1 MTSLIHKNKI
11 EKLFNV
17 LSILLAFFP
26 IMPYAMRSI
35 VTVIWALVGILII
48 KKGCHDIK
56 KYIIYISPFVVI
68 SASISY
74 SNNIYYGFEE
84 IIRMASIPVI
94 GAIFFLN
101 KQHLNQRQIKV
112 ICTAFLISTSLLMIM
127 TFTSIISQHAELF
140 SSATELEL
148 KNLGIGPSDQISAE
162 KQVQIKTRRLRNYI
176 QNYTGSSTTYIALFV
191 VCSIYIS
198 TGLLKKQTSL
208 FFKTLIYFLILFFVL
223 TLFLIGSRISFI
235 SIFFGCT
242 FFALTKISKAGIY
255 KYLIILVLAG
265 SFFIFSS
272 PAKYR
277 VKEVF
282 KGNTSLINY
291 KSEYNSIN
299 TRLGIYI
306 CSVNIISENFVFGVG
321 IGDTKEMLQEC
332 YNEKLQSEVY
342 KWNYYN
348 THNQYLHFLLASG
361 LLGFLS
367 YIISITYMLING
379 YRNNNWPLFFTMITI
394 VIFSMTEN
402 ILLRN
407 DGALFFGIF
416 VSIFFFNNEKD

>member
-1 MTSLIHKNKI
+1 MTSITHKNKI
-11 EKLFNV
+11 EKLFNA

-35 VTVIWALVGILII
+35 VTAIWAFVGVLII
-48 KKGCHDIK
+48 KKEDRDIK
-56 KYIIYISPFVVI
+56 KYLVYISPFVAI
-68 SASISY
+68 SSSIIY

-84 IIRMASIPVI
+84 IIRMASIPAI
-94 GAIFFLN
+94 GTIFFLN
-101 KQHLNQRQIKV
+101 KQHLNQGQIKL
-112 ICTAFLISTSLLMIM
+112 ICTAFIISTSLLMMM

-140 SSATELEL
+140 SPPTELEL
-148 KNLGIGPSDQISAE
+148 KNLGIGRADQILVE
-162 KQVQIKTRRLRNYI
+162 KQAEIKTRRLRNYI
-176 QNYTGSSTTYIALFV
+176 QSFTGSSTTYIALFI
-191 VCSIYIS
+191 VCSIYTSIE
-198 TGLLKKQTSL
+198 LLKKQTSL
-208 FFKTLIYFLILFFVL
+208 FFKALIYFLILFFVL
-223 TLFLIGSRISFI
+223 SLFLIGSRISLISVFCGYTIFI
-235 SIFFGCT
+235 
-242 FFALTKISKAGIY
+242 LTKISKAVIY
-255 KYLIILVLAG
+255 KYLILLLLAG

-272 PAKYR
+272 PAKHR
-277 VKEVF
+277 VKEIF
-282 KGNTSLINY
+282 KVNMSLINK

-299 TRLGIYI
+299 TRLGIYL
-306 CSVNIISENFVFGVG
+306 CSVKIISESFVFGVG
-321 IGDTKEMLQEC
+321 IGDTKEKLQEC
-332 YNEKLQSEVY
+332 YNKKLQSEVY

-361 LLGFLS
+361 VLGFLS

-416 VSIFFFNNEKD
+416 VSIFFFNDEKD

>member
-1 MTSLIHKNKI
+1 MTSRIHKNKI
-11 EKLFNV
+11 EKLFNA

-35 VTVIWALVGILII
+35 VTAIWALVGVLII
-48 KKGCHDIK
+48 KKGCRDIK
-56 KYIIYISPFVVI
+56 KYLIYISPFVVI

-94 GAIFFLN
+94 GTIFFLN
-101 KQHLNQRQIKV
+101 KQHLNQSQIKL

-148 KNLGIGPSDQISAE
+148 KNLGIGTADQILAE
-162 KQVQIKTRRLRNYI
+162 KQAEIKTRRLRNYI
-176 QNYTGSSTTYIALFV
+176 QSFTGSSTTYIALFI
-191 VCSIYIS
+191 VCSIYTSIW
-198 TGLLKKQTSL
+198 LLKKQTSL
-208 FFKTLIYFLILFFVL
+208 FFKALIYFLILFFVL
-223 TLFLIGSRISFI
+223 SLFLIGSRISLI
-235 SIFFGCT
+235 SLFCVCTLIF
-242 FFALTKISKAGIY
+242 LTKISKAVIY
-255 KYLIILVLAG
+255 KYLILLVLAG

-272 PAKYR
+272 PAKHR
-277 VKEVF
+277 VKEIF
-282 KGNTSLINY
+282 KVNMSLINH

-299 TRLGIYI
+299 TRLGIYL
-306 CSVNIISENFVFGVG
+306 CSVKIISESFVFGVG
-321 IGDTKEMLQEC
+321 IGDTKEKLQEC

-361 LLGFLS
+361 VLGFLS

-416 VSIFFFNNEKD
+416 VSIFFFNDEKD